1 MPLQGER
8 WLRLAERYT
17 GIEAWGQAAMHWSL
31 VAVAIGESAVILL
44 TLSLHH
50 Y

>member
-1 MPLQGER
+1 MTLQGER

-31 VAVAIGESAVILL
+31 VAVAIGETVILL